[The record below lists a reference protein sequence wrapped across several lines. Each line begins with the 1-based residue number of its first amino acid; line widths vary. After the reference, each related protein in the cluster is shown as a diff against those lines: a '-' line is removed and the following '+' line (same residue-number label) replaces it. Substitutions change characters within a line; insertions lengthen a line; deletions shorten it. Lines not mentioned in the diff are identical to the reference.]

1 MGRIIILGFIAAYL
15 TGDATYVFSALDT
28 VMNMDVLTWAGL
40 ASIPTI
46 GGIVKSLIW
55 K

>member
-1 MGRIIILGFIAAYL
+1 MSMGRIIVLGFVVAYV
-15 TGDATYVFSALDT
+15 TGDSSYIFSSLDT
-28 VMNMDVLTWAGL
+28 VMNMDVLTWAGI

-46 GGIVKSLIW
+46 GGIFAK

>member
-1 MGRIIILGFIAAYL
+1 MGRIIILGFVAAYV
-15 TGDATYVFSALDT
+15 TGDVGYIFSSLDT
-28 VMNMDVLTWAGL
+28 VMNMDVFTWAGL